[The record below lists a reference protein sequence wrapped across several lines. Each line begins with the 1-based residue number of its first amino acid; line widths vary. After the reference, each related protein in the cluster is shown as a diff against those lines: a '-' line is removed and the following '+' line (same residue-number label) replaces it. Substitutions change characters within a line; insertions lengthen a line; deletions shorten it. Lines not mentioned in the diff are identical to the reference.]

1 MASTPMPKNY
11 PSNSKS
17 EPAEVKKEER
27 KQEKKVEPVVTGK
40 VRQRKK
46 PLGRRISEML
56 TGGDAQSV
64 GEYILLDVFIPAT
77 KAMLADAA
85 SQGAER
91 LLFGEVRRP
100 RSTGSTYR
108 PGYTSYNKAAGAP
121 ADRRGFPASTPSG
134 RDISRRGRSNH
145 SFAEVI
151 IETRGEAEEVLDNL
165 QALMD
170 QYDVVT
176 VLDFYDL
183 VGVTGNFTDEKY
195 GWFDLRQAEVRRVRE
210 GYVIN
215 LPRPVDID
223 N

>member
-17 EPAEVKKEER
+17 EPAEEKKE
-27 KQEKKVEPVVTGK
+27 EKKVEPVVTGK

-56 TGGDAQSV
+56 TGDDAQSV

-100 RSTGSTYR
+100 RSTGTTYR
-108 PGYTSYNKAAGAP
+108 PGYTSYNKPAGAP
-121 ADRRGFPASTPSG
+121 ADRRGFPASAPRS
-134 RDISRRGRSNH
+134 REISRRGRSNH
-145 SFAEVI
+145 TFEEVI

-165 QALMD
+165 QAMMD

-176 VLDFYDL
+176 VMDFYDL
-183 VGVTGNFTDEKY
+183 VGITGNFTDEKF

-210 GYVIN
+210 GFIIN